1 MSLAEPGS
9 AILAIFP
16 DPGQRY
22 LSWYLFEDL
31 AKSADEDW
39 LARLGV
45 HGRVRGGQ
53 GNPNPFSDVVS
64 LTTFI
69 PVGMLVS
76 AVARC
81 DSHGDKQSDR

>member
-9 AILAIFP
+9 AIPAIFP

-39 LARLGV
+39 LARL
-45 HGRVRGGQ
+45 
-53 GNPNPFSDVVS
+53 
-64 LTTFI
+64 
-69 PVGMLVS
+69 
-76 AVARC
+76 
-81 DSHGDKQSDR
+81 